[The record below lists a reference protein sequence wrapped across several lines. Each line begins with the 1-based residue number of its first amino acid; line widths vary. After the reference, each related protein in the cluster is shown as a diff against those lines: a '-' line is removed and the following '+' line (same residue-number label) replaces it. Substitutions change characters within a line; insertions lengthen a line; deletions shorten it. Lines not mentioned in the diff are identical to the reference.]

1 MYIAFNNDTKRVVYV
16 GNKKPSVGGD
26 ATVAEVETLPEKYD
40 YLIAENIRLVEER
53 LDDEIINSY
62 YTCDL

>member
-1 MYIAFNNDTKRVVYV
+1 MYIVFNNDTKLVVYV
-16 GNKKPSVGGD
+16 GNEKPDIGGN
-26 ATVAEVETLPEKYD
+26 ATIAEVETLPEKYD
-40 YLIAENIRLVEER
+40 YLIAENIRLVEEK